1 MYEHDDLTPDSS
13 ATFGTQTMEF
23 DNYTNS
29 TLQPFT
35 TPVPHVNVWMYKLIG
50 YCAEVPIAV
59 MAIFGNTLV
68 CWAVHHNQRLRSV
81 TNYFI
86 VSLAVA
92 DFLVGSLAIP
102 FALTTNARRPKN
114 NFFACLFMN
123 SWVVILTQSSIL
135 SLLAI
140 ALDRYFAVVS
150 PFKYRRI
157 ATARRAAGVIA
168 MTWILAFLIGSP
180 PLLGWNLGSE
190 HPDEEDCVFTKVID
204 LRYMVYFNFFGFVLP
219 PLLIMLFVYVRIFQ
233 AVKEQVV
240 AISRTMVAN
249 DDEMARQR
257 SALAVKEGRAA
268 KLLAIVIL
276 LFAICWLPIHIL
288 NSITVFFGDD
298 IVPYEVLLPAI
309 ILSHANSAMN
319 PIIYTVSNKDFRRT
333 FKKLIFKVA
342 LCGLLG
348 YKKHESGNDYT
359 GYTYGSHGMHMRNG
373 MRNTP
378 KNSPKHPMEGGGGTP
393 IPLRKLPIQLQSN
406 GDKTESTTSVIVP
419 KEVPS

>member
-1 MYEHDDLTPDSS
+1 MYEHDIAPELGST
-13 ATFGTQTMEF
+13 TLGTQTMET
-23 DNYTNS
+23 DNFTNNTVQETFNNS
-29 TLQPFT
+29 S
-35 TPVPHVNVWMYKLIG
+35 HGNVHLYKLIG
-50 YCAEVPIAV
+50 YCAEVPIAF
-59 MAIFGNTLV
+59 MAIFGNILV
-68 CWAVHHNQRLRSV
+68 CWAVHHNPRLRSV

-140 ALDRYFAVVS
+140 ALDRYFAVLS

-180 PLLGWNLGSE
+180 PMLGWNLLSE
-190 HPDEEDCVFTKVID
+190 HPDEEDCIFTKVID

-288 NSITVFFGDD
+288 NCISVFCGDD
-298 IVPYEVLLPAI
+298 TVPYDVLLPAI

-319 PIIYTVSNKDFRRT
+319 PIIYTLSNRDFRRT

-342 LCGLLG
+342 LCGLIG
-348 YKKHESGNDYT
+348 YKKYDSANEYT

-378 KNSPKHPMEGGGGTP
+378 KNSPKHPMEGGTP
-393 IPLRKLPIQLQSN
+393 IPLRKLPLQLQSN
-406 GDKTESTTSVIVP
+406 GDKTETPTSSAAIP
-419 KEVPS
+419 KEISS